1 MEQIKDMVT
10 LRQVAMTLAT
20 DEMKSIVFATKH
32 YDVNNHLDIAKIIAR
47 YIRGTAALPEVY
59 DEKAQIESWKKII
72 FDAMPKDMQFQWFN
86 PNDIQPKENQQVL
99 VMCKDR
105 KYPLFGEY
113 IGEDYWEVSDA
124 DTILQSKFDEV
135 TVVAWLPIPEYNGK
149 TV

>member
-10 LRQVAMTLAT
+10 LRAYAVEQAIKSYGEKGVNIQYF
-20 DEMKSIVFATKH
+20 DER
-32 YDVNNHLDIAKIIAR
+32 YRNIAK
-47 YIRGTAALPEVY
+47 YILGTATLPELY

-72 FDAMPKDMQFQWFN
+72 YDAMPKDMQFQWFN

-124 DTILQSKFDEV
+124 DNILQSKFDEV
-135 TVVAWLPIPEYNGK
+135 TVIAWLPIPEYKG
-149 TV
+149 